1 MVKRFHGIDRHRRS
15 STVSVLNREGV
26 EEKFIS
32 LILDFN
38 GYVETLGPED
48 VVVMETGAG
57 SFFWADKIEAR
68 GAQCFIINPY
78 RFSII
83 KDSWNKTD
91 KRDSRNMSKA
101 LWVYMV
107 TGEFG
112 LPLVYK
118 PSALIR
124 ELRKLYAQYQV
135 LNKQIRMLKDYI
147 QTVLADNGVVLP
159 ILQKNHLLSVNNG
172 KDVLEELDISEA
184 SRISIQNE
192 PGDSLACS

>member
-1 MVKRFHGIDRHRRS
+1 MVTRFHGIDRHRRV

-26 EEKFIS
+26 EEKFVS
-32 LILDFN
+32 LIYDFN

-48 VVVMETGAG
+48 VVVMETGT
-57 SFFWADKIEAR
+57 FFWADKIEAG
-68 GAQCFIINPY
+68 GAKYFIIDPY
-78 RFSII
+78 RFRII

-124 ELRKLYAQYQV
+124 ELWKLYAQYQV
-135 LNKQIRMLKDYI
+135 LNKQIRVYKNTI
-147 QTVLADNGVVLP
+147 QSVLADNGTVQCVTP
-159 ILQKNHLLSVNNG
+159 
-172 KDVLEELDISEA
+172 
-184 SRISIQNE
+184 R
-192 PGDSLACS
+192 